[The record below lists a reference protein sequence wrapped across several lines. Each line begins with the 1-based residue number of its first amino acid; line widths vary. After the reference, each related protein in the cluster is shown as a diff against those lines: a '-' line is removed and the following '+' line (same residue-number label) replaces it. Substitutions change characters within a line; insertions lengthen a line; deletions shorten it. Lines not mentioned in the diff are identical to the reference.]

1 MREGLAM
8 TGQRIKLGKG
18 FKIKDGKLTK
28 VAYFAN
34 ASAAIKAKKSKRAR
48 PQKRIV

>member
-1 MREGLAM
+1 M
-8 TGQRIKLGKG
+8 TGVKVKLGKG

-28 VAYFAN
+28 VAYYPD
-34 ASAAIKAKKSKRAR
+34 ASAAIRAKKSKRAR

>member
-1 MREGLAM
+1 MA
-8 TGQRIKLGKG
+8 GQRIKLGKG

-28 VAYFAN
+28 VAYFAST
-34 ASAAIKAKKSKRAR
+34 SAAIKAKKSKRAR